1 MRAFFSSTLVAILLT
16 SLIVSCSQYK
26 DNHLVDGVSR
36 ELAIHRRGNISGVIY
51 TLGFSI
57 PVRLDAKIPATLE
70 MEFLLQNK
78 EDVVLDFKPHYTL
91 VDSSLR
97 GAKVNGESCRLL
109 ISGEHLVIPSRYVKA
124 GKNRLYL
131 EFDAGEQSLNRR
143 KELLYTLL
151 VPDRARTLFP
161 CFDQPDIKAIYNLSL
176 EIPLLWEAV
185 ANGKATTLTST
196 QYSKRIAFS
205 PTEPISTYLFSFVA
219 GEFQKLSNNRNGRE
233 INIWHR
239 ESDPLKVG
247 QAGDIFSL
255 IYSSLEWLE
264 DYTAI
269 DYPFTKYDIVIVP
282 GFQYGGMEHMGAT
295 LYSDR
300 TMFLEKNATIT
311 EELSRA
317 KLIAHETAH
326 MWFGDYVT
334 MEWFD
339 DVWTKEV
346 FANWFASAIVN
357 PLFPQIDHKLS
368 FVNSYYPASYS
379 EDRTPGA
386 NAVRQELDNLNNAG
400 LVYGNIIYNKA
411 PVVMDKM
418 VEMLGDSLFRA
429 GIREYLNRFAYG
441 NASWDDLI
449 EILDNHSDFNL
460 KHWSNVWIKEPGRPH
475 LFIASNGD
483 SFETWEEDPL
493 GRDLSWGKQ
502 PLEFD
507 LVPDPRG
514 EVYGLV
520 IPDSALL
527 ALTIEN
533 LSKGRVVDDVAR
545 LASVI
550 NLYELCYDGFVA
562 EEVFLNLVAGLLVA
576 EQNPIV
582 FSRMAG
588 YLSSVI
594 FEEHHLFTEN
604 LLSGLYKESKEL
616 YKRNMA
622 FRAFANV
629 VRSKEAA
636 NELYKAWDNPSAFE
650 YVTPGERD
658 LMKIAFSLAILF
670 PEKYD
675 HIGSVQSARLTSND
689 RLEEFLWIFPSVS
702 PDKEVRDSVFSSLL
716 HEQNRVTEPWAEASL
731 GYLNHPLRSLNS
743 IEYIT
748 PALEIC
754 GEIHRTGD
762 IFFPAR
768 WFSALL
774 SGHSSNEAARLV
786 SAYIEG
792 NRELNPFLKQKIL
805 QQSYHLYRK

>member
-1 MRAFFSSTLVAILLT
+1 MRAFYPSTLVAILLT
-16 SLIVSCSQYK
+16 LLVVSCSQHK
-26 DNHLVDGVSR
+26 DNHLGDGVSR
-36 ELAIHRRGNISGVIY
+36 ELAIQRKGNISEVVY
-51 TLGFSI
+51 TLDFSI
-57 PVRLDAKIPATLE
+57 PDQVDAKIPATME
-70 MEFLLQNK
+70 MEFVLGKK

-91 VDSSLR
+91 DNSSLK
-97 GAKVNGESCRLL
+97 GVFINGKSCSLL
-109 ISGEHLVIPSRYVKA
+109 LSGEHMVIPSRFLKT
-124 GKNRLYL
+124 GKNLLNL
-131 EFDAGEQSLNRR
+131 EFDAGQQSLNRR
-143 KELLYTLL
+143 NELLYTLL

-161 CFDQPDIKAIYNLSL
+161 CFDQPDLKAVYNLSL
-176 EIPLLWEAV
+176 EIPLHWEAV
-185 ANGKATTLTST
+185 ANGVATTLTTT
-196 QYSKRIAFS
+196 QETKRIIFS

-219 GEFQKLSNNRNGRE
+219 GEFQRLSDNRKGRE

-300 TMFLEKNATIT
+300 TMFLEQNATIT

-317 KLIAHETAH
+317 KLVAHETAH

-357 PLFPQIDHKLS
+357 PLFPQIDHKLN
-368 FVNSYYPASYS
+368 FINSYLPPSYA

-418 VEMLGDSLFRA
+418 VGMIGDSLFQV
-429 GIREYLNRFAYG
+429 GIREYLNKFAYG

-449 EILDNHSDFNL
+449 EILDNHSSFNL
-460 KHWSNVWIKEPGRPH
+460 KNWSNVWVKEPGRPH
-475 LFIASNGD
+475 LFIAAKGD

-502 PLEFD
+502 TLAFD
-507 LVPDPRG
+507 LVPDPKG

-527 ALTIEN
+527 ALTIDN
-533 LSKGRVVDDVAR
+533 LSKGRVGDDVAR

-550 NLYELCYDGFVA
+550 NLYELCYDGYLA
-562 EEVFLNLVAGLLVA
+562 EMDFLNMAASLLLA
-576 EQNPIV
+576 ERNPII

-594 FEEHHLFTEN
+594 FEEHNIFTEN
-604 LLSGLYKESKEL
+604 LLSRLYKESGEQF
-616 YKRNMA
+616 KRNMA

-629 VRSKEAA
+629 VRSKEGGD
-636 NELYKAWDNPSAFE
+636 ELYKAWDNPSGFG

-658 LMKIAFSLAILF
+658 LMRISYTLAILF
-670 PEKYD
+670 PEKYE
-675 HIGSVQSARLTSND
+675 HIGSVQSTRLTSKD
-689 RLEEFLWIFPSVS
+689 RLEEFRWILPSVS
-702 PDKEVRDSVFSSLL
+702 PNKEVRDSVFKSLL
-716 HEQNRVTEPWAEASL
+716 LEGNRLTEPWAEASL
-731 GYLNHPLRSLNS
+731 GYLNHPLRSHLS
-743 IEYIT
+743 LEYIS

-774 SGHSSNEAARLV
+774 SGHSSKEAARLV
-786 SAYIEG
+786 SDYLEG
-792 NRELNPFLKQKIL
+792 NDELNPFLEQKIL
-805 QQSYHLYRK
+805 QQSYHLFRK